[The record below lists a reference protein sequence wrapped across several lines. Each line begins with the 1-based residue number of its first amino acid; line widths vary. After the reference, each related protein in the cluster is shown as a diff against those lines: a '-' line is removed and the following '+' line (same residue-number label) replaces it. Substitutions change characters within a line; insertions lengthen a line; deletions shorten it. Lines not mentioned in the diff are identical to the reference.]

1 MPDCGHMF
9 YLARLLDICR
19 IPRIRSQATRK
30 FGRNGSLAPRN
41 LGGSDASRGGVGRF
55 RLRGRGGVRRQTY
68 RTAGVAVAGSGRQ
81 FWPAEKESDY
91 KSAVTTRDLLRY
103 QLYRPSRLQRL
114 PRLGDVYAAS
124 HLGPG
129 WATAN
134 LVTDVRQLFDGEL
147 YDISADAR
155 EAAKL
160 AYQGASAPALTTR
173 AASDLDR
180 RLLSEAASHRA
191 RLTAKRLKI
200 TAPPSRAQ
208 R

>member
-1 MPDCGHMF
+1 MVLWRPEALQAATQAGEELGDF
-9 YLARLLDICR
+9 AYVVVEESVDRLIVLMAWPWPEADD
-19 IPRIRSQATRK
+19 K
-30 FGRNGSLAPRN
+30 GR
-41 LGGSDASRGGVGRF
+41 V
-55 RLRGRGGVRRQTY
+55 
-68 RTAGVAVAGSGRQ
+68 
-81 FWPAEKESDY
+81 FWPLEKESAY
-91 KSAVTTRDLLRY
+91 KTAVTTRDLLRD

-129 WATAN
+129 WAASN
-134 LVTDVRQLFDGEL
+134 PVTDVRQLFDAEV

-160 AYQGASAPALTTR
+160 AYQGAVAPALTTR

-180 RLLSEAASHRA
+180 RLLSEAATQRA

-200 TAPPSRAQ
+200 TAPPSRGRQ

>member
-1 MPDCGHMF
+1 MVLWRPETLVAATQAGEELGDF
-9 YLARLLDICR
+9 AYVVVEESVDRLIELLAWPWPEAD
-19 IPRIRSQATRK
+19 
-30 FGRNGSLAPRN
+30 
-41 LGGSDASRGGVGRF
+41 D
-55 RLRGRGGVRRQTY
+55 RGRL
-68 RTAGVAVAGSGRQ
+68 

-160 AYQGASAPALTTR
+160 AYQGASAPALTTP